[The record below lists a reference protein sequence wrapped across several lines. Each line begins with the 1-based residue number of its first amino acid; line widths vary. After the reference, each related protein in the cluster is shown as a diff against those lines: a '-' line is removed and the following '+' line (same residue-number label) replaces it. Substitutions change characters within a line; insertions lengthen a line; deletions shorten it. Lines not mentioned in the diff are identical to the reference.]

1 MTRILNTRPA
11 PNGSELSDQLTELG
25 FVSVN
30 YPVIVNET
38 IATHFS
44 ELDAHLNDSECAWVF
59 ISKPSVLFFQHYL
72 SKQSIQEFSPSGKV
86 FAVGNSTANELLKSN
101 PRLNVHTPTDANS
114 ESLLAIPQLTKAKTV
129 VLVKGVGGRGLI
141 QSELSKKRVSV
152 VELDL
157 YQRTPQL
164 FSERELSQWWDCK
177 VTLATSVDIAKAILN
192 NCKTTEN
199 DAKKH
204 EFLQNTSWLV
214 LSERIKEFL
223 IQQGILQSQIHV
235 CEASDNFSI
244 IKLIKQL
251 ANQDV

>member
-25 FVSVN
+25 FVSVD
-30 YPVIVNET
+30 YPVIINEAIT
-38 IATHFS
+38 AQFS
-44 ELDAHLNDSECAWVF
+44 KLVDHLNDSECAWVF
-59 ISKPSVLFFQHYL
+59 ISKPSVLFFQQYL
-72 SKQSIQEFSPSGKV
+72 SKNNIHQFSPDGKV
-86 FAVGNSTANELLKSN
+86 FAVGSTTARSLLNSN
-101 PRLNVHTPTDANS
+101 PRLNVHIPTDANS
-114 ESLLAIPQLTKAKTV
+114 ESLLAIPQLAKAKTV

-141 QSELSKKRVSV
+141 QSELAKKGISV

-164 FSERELSQWWDCK
+164 FLERELSQWWDCK

-192 NCKTTEN
+192 NCKVTEN